1 MKFSIICPET
11 GLVEKNGQHY
21 PVCYFIGRDENLK
34 KRILRQRIFP
44 YFYLTESDYLSL
56 KDTSFFKGLNVHK
69 VEGTAIRNLSKKAMV
84 KIYLSDYDTGG
95 KIKDRVHSVNKWNK
109 VGTNPTTGNR
119 GGAFLDKNIYTYEA
133 DMAKKDTAALR
144 FMIDNKIR
152 SGVEVDD
159 KGNILRPIDFIVPQR
174 KWLLDFESYTFKEY
188 TRGINPQDPINMVTW
203 YDSYSKKLYT
213 YYVKNPKWECKRQE
227 QQCFKPF
234 TKFPHEIKMF
244 DTEAMFLDGI
254 MEKVL
259 QDDPDKFI
267 AWNGKRYDFPKWKQ
281 RVDLNPNCL
290 YRFSSISPL
299 KSVSNYGSL
308 YIKGRILFDLME
320 AYKKFTDSELASY
333 ALAFITKEENLAIE
347 DTPIEK
353 IPFKGTSGACWDKYP
368 EIVFQRNVM
377 DVLILLALDQK
388 YEVVATYEDKQ
399 TEFGTLPSEVL
410 TANRVIDTELLRM
423 CHGEVILK
431 TIQTDKTEKGEG
443 KLLGARVVEPKPGEY
458 EWAFQF
464 DFSGEYPNL
473 IQGFNISPETYVE
486 YSKVKDFKKV
496 FHVHY
501 TDPKRGDMHFC
512 FLKQPMGLLPRLIK
526 RFKDKRAEY
535 KKEQEKAIAAGEPE
549 HVIKMW
555 DRRQYN
561 VKKNTNAIYGVM
573 DYPKFRLHRSE
584 CTQATAVLG
593 RISAECEYEYLPEA
607 DVGYG
612 KGYQLLYGDTDSFF
626 VLAHSR
632 NKDDLLEEGKKLRE
646 LLNDHLSEYFSKTY
660 GIPKAP
666 AELGFKAIYDWIMF
680 IGKKNYAAEMIFE
693 EKKGFF
699 VYRSMEKFFKDFLT
713 IYNSIEE
720 RVEICQENLALTK
733 WLMIGKDICNLE
745 KIPNGWRNKD
755 KKLENAIIE
764 LSRILIINQVERC
777 GLENIEQ
784 LQNTKS
790 GINSNTLNVL
800 KELHNQLEKEEKHS
814 LVYWEQLVYDVK
826 PQIEELLNFIISC
839 QLDKKEGK
847 IKDRVDHL
855 AMNISELWYY
865 FVLTA
870 IGLYIGIIRSSY
882 YSTTSLDIK
891 GIASVRSDA
900 SRVEKAAL
908 ETLISMLPPNK
919 GNTDEVLEA
928 YIAKVLKDF
937 DDHKYSPM
945 DIAYP
950 AQIKKTL
957 KRSNNGE
964 WVVAG
969 IISVLPSHYKSA
981 IYSNYYL
988 NCEYLTGD
996 KPRRLPVKFPKLK
1009 TAKGQQT
1016 LTKTTAY
1023 PTEWAYKGKVRK
1035 KSKKDGEKVVTDL
1048 VYKVTDISITEDM
1061 TIPPFFVANIDY
1073 DRIRN
1078 RLENKLR
1085 TIMDI
1090 HQKKVTEKKGKK
1102 KKKVKSQ

>member
-1 MKFSIICPET
+1 LKFSIICPET

-34 KRILRQRIFP
+34 KRTLRQQIFP

-95 KIKDRVHSVNKWNK
+95 KIKDHVHSVNKWNK

-144 FMIDNKIR
+144 FIIDNKIR

-159 KGNILRPIDFIVPQR
+159 KGNILGPIDFIVPQR

-244 DTEAMFLDGI
+244 DTEAMLLDGI

-299 KSVSNYGSL
+299 KSVTNYGSI

-320 AYKKFTDSELASY
+320 AYKKFTDSELDSY
-333 ALAFITKEENLAIE
+333 ALAFITKEENLEIE
-347 DTPIEK
+347 GTPIEK

-368 EIVFQRNVM
+368 DIVFQRNVM

-666 AELGFKAIYDWIMF
+666 AELGFKAIYSWIMF
-680 IGKKNYAAEMIFE
+680 IGKKNYAAEYIWD
-693 EKKGFF
+693 EK
-699 VYRSMEKFFKDFLT
+699 R
-713 IYNSIEE
+713 
-720 RVEICQENLALTK
+720 
-733 WLMIGKDICNLE
+733 
-745 KIPNGWRNKD
+745 GWKT
-755 KKLENAIIE
+755 
-764 LSRILIINQVERC
+764 
-777 GLENIEQ
+777 G
-784 LQNTKS
+784 
-790 GINSNTLNVL
+790 
-800 KELHNQLEKEEKHS
+800 
-814 LVYWEQLVYDVK
+814 
-826 PQIEELLNFIISC
+826 
-839 QLDKKEGK
+839 
-847 IKDRVDHL
+847 
-855 AMNISELWYY
+855 
-865 FVLTA
+865 
-870 IGLYIGIIRSSY
+870 
-882 YSTTSLDIK
+882 LDIK

-908 ETLISMLPPNK
+908 ETLIGMLPPSKN
-919 GNTDEVLEA
+919 NNDEILEA
-928 YIAKVLKDF
+928 YIAGVLKDF
-937 DDHKYSPM
+937 DDRKYSPM
-945 DIAYP
+945 DLAYP
-950 AQIKKTL
+950 AQLKKPL
-957 KRSNNGE
+957 KKNNKGE
-964 WVVAG
+964 WIVNA
-969 IISVLPSHYKSA
+969 ILKKSVQAHYKAA
-981 IYSNYYL
+981 IYSNYFL
-988 NCEYLTGD
+988 NTEYLQGD

-1016 LTKTTAY
+1016 LAKTSAY
-1023 PTEWAYKGKVRK
+1023 PTEFIYRGKIRN
-1035 KSKKDGEKVVTDL
+1035 KDGDIITDKVYEV
-1048 VYKVTDISITEDM
+1048 KDISITEDM
-1061 TIPPFFVANIDY
+1061 HIPAFFVANIDY
-1073 DRIRN
+1073 DRIRE
-1078 RLENKLR
+1078 RLEKKLR
-1085 TIMDI
+1085 VVMCI
-1090 HQKKVTEKKGKK
+1090 HQKKEYVKPKKIRVKANKK
-1102 KKKVKSQ
+1102 DKVKRS

>member
-1 MKFSIICPET
+1 
-11 GLVEKNGQHY
+11 
-21 PVCYFIGRDENLK
+21 
-34 KRILRQRIFP
+34 
-44 YFYLTESDYLSL
+44 
-56 KDTSFFKGLNVHK
+56 
-69 VEGTAIRNLSKKAMV
+69 MV

-95 KIKDRVHSVNKWNK
+95 KIKDHVHSVNKWNK

-119 GGAFLDKNIYTYEA
+119 GEAFLDKNIYTYEA

-144 FMIDNKIR
+144 YMIDNKIR

-159 KGNILRPIDFIVPQR
+159 KGNILGPIDFIVPQR

-333 ALAFITKEENLAIE
+333 ALAFITKEENLEIE
-347 DTPIEK
+347 GTPIEK

-368 EIVFQRNVM
+368 DIVFQRNVM

-443 KLLGARVVEPKPGEY
+443 KLLGARVVEPKPDEY

-612 KGYQLLYGDTDSFF
+612 KGYTLRYGDTDSFF
-626 VLAHSR
+626 VSANGIKYTFILINGSIYIEYNGSIKVVEDCQLIELIKKFLYMKQKNGKR
-632 NKDDLLEEGKKLRE
+632 NMLVDGEKNIDYEITNYIVNIMQDIEQNDKHIGEEEQGNIERNLEKNWLNYLVENVKSVDARTLRGNYISITEKKSEDSEVEKKKFSTYINTLKQNQKILDCSVVHVINISIIEKNALLDEGKKLRE
-646 LLNDHLSEYFSKTY
+646 LLNEHLSEYFSKTY

-666 AELGFKAIYDWIMF
+666 AELGFKAIYSWIMF
-680 IGKKNYAAEMIFE
+680 IGKKNYAAEYIWD
-693 EKKGFF
+693 EK
-699 VYRSMEKFFKDFLT
+699 R
-713 IYNSIEE
+713 
-720 RVEICQENLALTK
+720 
-733 WLMIGKDICNLE
+733 
-745 KIPNGWRNKD
+745 GWKT
-755 KKLENAIIE
+755 
-764 LSRILIINQVERC
+764 
-777 GLENIEQ
+777 G
-784 LQNTKS
+784 
-790 GINSNTLNVL
+790 
-800 KELHNQLEKEEKHS
+800 
-814 LVYWEQLVYDVK
+814 
-826 PQIEELLNFIISC
+826 
-839 QLDKKEGK
+839 
-847 IKDRVDHL
+847 
-855 AMNISELWYY
+855 
-865 FVLTA
+865 
-870 IGLYIGIIRSSY
+870 
-882 YSTTSLDIK
+882 LDIK

-908 ETLISMLPPNK
+908 ETLIGMLPPSKN
-919 GNTDEVLEA
+919 NNDEILEA
-928 YIAKVLKDF
+928 YIAGVLKDF

-945 DIAYP
+945 DMAYP
-950 AQIKKTL
+950 AQLKKPL
-957 KRSNNGE
+957 KKNNKGE
-964 WVVAG
+964 W
-969 IISVLPSHYKSA
+969 IINQVQKLSVKAHYKSA
-981 IYSNYYL
+981 IYSNYFL
-988 NCEYLTGD
+988 NTEYLQGD

-1016 LTKTTAY
+1016 LAKTSAF
-1023 PTEWAYKGKVRK
+1023 PTEFTYRGKIK
-1035 KSKKDGEKVVTDL
+1035 KKDGSIITDKVDL
-1048 VYKVTDISITEDM
+1048 
-1061 TIPPFFVANIDY
+1061 
-1073 DRIRN
+1073 
-1078 RLENKLR
+1078 
-1085 TIMDI
+1085 
-1090 HQKKVTEKKGKK
+1090 
-1102 KKKVKSQ
+1102 KSVV